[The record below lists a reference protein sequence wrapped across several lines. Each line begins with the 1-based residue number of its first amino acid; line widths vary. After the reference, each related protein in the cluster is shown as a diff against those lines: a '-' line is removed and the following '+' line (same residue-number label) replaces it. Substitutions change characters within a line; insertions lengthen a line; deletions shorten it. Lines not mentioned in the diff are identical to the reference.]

1 MLVLLF
7 FVCVLGFVARIFLPA
22 GLRGEG
28 ELYRAVLDLRLLSAF
43 TALIVGA
50 ALSSSGV
57 YLQSLLR
64 NPLASPYILGLAAG
78 AGLGVGVSM
87 LIGNGATGSEVS
99 EGAIGAGSFFS
110 REAGA
115 VVGSLFVLIIVYTLS
130 QKRGL
135 IDPMSLL
142 LVGVMVSAICGALIM
157 LIQFL
162 SPASDTNRLIRW
174 MMGTISQLTE
184 WKSIYAA
191 GVICALGILVG
202 MVYARML
209 DVSVLSDDEART
221 VGVNVDRMRPVLF
234 VVSGVL
240 TATAVVLAG
249 PIGFVGLVAPHVA
262 RMVVGPKHLGL
273 LMGSVLVGGSLVL
286 FADTGVRMLPRA
298 HGLMPIGIVTAGI
311 GGPVF
316 IWLLRRDRRFSQ

>member
-7 FVCVLGFVARIFLPA
+7 VVCGLGFAARIFLPA
-22 GLRGEG
+22 GLDGAGESFQ
-28 ELYRAVLDLRLLSAF
+28 AVLDLRLISAF

-87 LIGNGATGSEVS
+87 LFGRSGSDV
-99 EGAIGAGSFFS
+99 IGAGSFFS
-110 REAGA
+110 SEAGA
-115 VVGSLFVLIIVYTLS
+115 VVGALLVLIVVYMLS
-130 QKRGL
+130 QKGGL
-135 IDPMSLL
+135 IDPVSLL

-157 LIQFL
+157 LIEFL

-191 GVICALGILVG
+191 GVICALGIVIG
-202 MVYARML
+202 MVYSRML

-221 VGVNVDRMRPVLF
+221 LGVNVDRMRLVLF
-234 VVSGVL
+234 VVSGIL
-240 TATAVVLAG
+240 TATAVVLTG
-249 PIGFVGLVAPHVA
+249 PIGFVGLVGPHVA
-262 RMVVGPKHLGL
+262 RLVVGPRHLGL
-273 LMGSVLVGGSLVL
+273 LIGSVLVGGALVL

-316 IWLLRRDRRFSQ
+316 IWLLRRERRFSK